1 MRLRLKPEGERP
13 SARRRSVPARTA
25 IAAAGAVAL
34 TALAACGSGGSSSA
48 AGQSANTP
56 SAAGAA
62 AASGGAN
69 CKAGATHLTFWAWA
83 AGYDLAVKQF
93 NATHPDICVTL
104 ENVGATNVEYTKIQD
119 AGKAGSGAPDIAEME
134 YFVLPSFEIT
144 KSLADLTPYGVTA
157 YKANEVPSAWSQ
169 VSQGSAVYA
178 MPVDV
183 GPLAFYYNSA
193 VMSKYGLTVP
203 TTWAQYAA
211 DAAKLKKADPG
222 ATLGT
227 VDWTDD
233 QPVLAL
239 MQQYGAFPFQ
249 WHGGTQLTINFTGQ
263 AETSFANYW
272 QQQIAAG
279 EVGHYADFSA
289 GQWAAW
295 DNQNVAARFSP
306 AWGPVGMQLSIK
318 KTLGD
323 WRAAPIPQVTAGQ
336 SQSGNWGGSTVA
348 VLASSQHAKEAAEFA
363 EWFGG
368 TADSWKILSGPV
380 AGAYPGYE
388 PLLNNSSFLNQTL
401 KISGSQQFQGVFAQA
416 AKNMTAPEW
425 PPIMNEVNTL
435 WATVFAGVS
444 SGSET
449 LPAAFAKMQSQLVQY
464 AQAQG
469 FTVTQ

>member
-1 MRLRLKPEGERP
+1 MRLRLGSARERP
-13 SARRRSVPARTA
+13 GARRRSVPARMA
-25 IAAAGAVAL
+25 VMAGVAGL
-34 TALAACGSGGSSSA
+34 FALAACGSGGSSSTA
-48 AGQSANTP
+48 ASQSTT
-56 SAAGAA
+56 AA
-62 AASGGAN
+62 AAGSSGGAN
-69 CKAGATHLTFWAWA
+69 CQPGAVHLTFWAWA
-83 AGYDLAVKQF
+83 TGYNLAVDEF

-104 ENVGATNVEYTKIQD
+104 ENDGATSVEYTKIQD
-119 AGKAGSGAPDIAEME
+119 AEKAGSGAPDIAEME

-144 KSLADLTPYGVTA
+144 KTLADLTPYRVNA
-157 YKANEVPSAWSQ
+157 YKANEVPSAWAQ
-169 VSQGSAVYA
+169 VSQGNGVYA

-183 GPLAFYYNSA
+183 GPLAFYYNSS
-193 VMSKYGLTVP
+193 VLSKYGLAVP
-203 TTWAQYAA
+203 KTWTQYAA
-211 DAAKLKKADPG
+211 EAAQLKKDDPS

-233 QPVLAL
+233 QPMLAL

-249 WHGGTQLTINFTGQ
+249 WHGGTQLTIDFTGQ

-279 EVGHYADFSA
+279 EVGHDADFSA

-295 DNQNVAARFSP
+295 DDESIAARFSP

-323 WRAAPIPQVTAGQ
+323 WRAAPLPQVTAGQ
-336 SQSGNWGGSTVA
+336 AQSGNWGGSTIA
-348 VLASSQHAKEAAEFA
+348 VLSSSKYQKQAAEFA

-368 TADSWKILSGPV
+368 SAASWKILSGPV

-388 PLLNNSSFLNQTL
+388 PLLNSQTFLDQTL
-401 KISGSQQFQGVFAQA
+401 KISGSQDFQSVFAQA

-435 WATVFAGVS
+435 WPTVFAGVN
-444 SGSET
+444 SGTET
-449 LPAAFAKMQSQLVQY
+449 LPEAFKAMQSDLVKY

>member
-1 MRLRLKPEGERP
+1 
-13 SARRRSVPARTA
+13 VPARTA

-34 TALAACGSGGSSSA
+34 TTLAACGSGGGSSA
-48 AGQSANTP
+48 ASQPTAS
-56 SAAGAA
+56 AA
-62 AASGGAN
+62 AAGGTAGAGGAN
-69 CKAGATHLTFWAWA
+69 CKPGATHLTLWAWA
-83 AGYDLAVKQF
+83 TGYNLAVNEF
-93 NATHPDICVTL
+93 NATHPDVCVTL
-104 ENVGATNVEYTKIQD
+104 ENDGATNVEYTKVQD
-119 AGKAGSGAPDIAEME
+119 AEKAGSGAPDIAEME

-144 KSLADLTPYGVTA
+144 KSLTNLVPYGVNA
-157 YKANEVPSAWSQ
+157 YQASEVPSAWGQ
-169 VSQGSAVYA
+169 VSESGGVYA

-183 GPLAFYYNSA
+183 GPLALYYNESLL
-193 VMSKYGLTVP
+193 SKYSLAVP
-203 TTWAQYAA
+203 ATWAQYAA
-211 DAAKLKKADPG
+211 EAAKLKKDDPA

-233 QPVLAL
+233 QPMLAL

-249 WHGGTQLTINFTGQ
+249 WHGGSQLTINFTGP
-263 AETSFANYW
+263 AETSFAAYW

-279 EVGHYADFSA
+279 EVGHDADFSP

-295 DNQNVAARFSP
+295 DDGNVAARFSP

-323 WRAAPIPQVTAGQ
+323 WRAAPLPQVTAGQ
-336 SQSGNWGGSTVA
+336 AQSGNWGGSTIA
-348 VLASSQHAKEAAEFA
+348 VLSSSKYPKQAAEFA

-368 TADSWKILSGPV
+368 SQASWKILSGPV

-388 PLLNNSSFLNQTL
+388 PLLNSSSFLGQTL
-401 KISGSQQFQGVFAQA
+401 KISGSQNFQGVFARA
-416 AKNMTAPEW
+416 AKNTTAAEW

-435 WATVFAGVS
+435 WPTVFAGVS
-444 SGSET
+444 NGSET
-449 LPAAFAKMQSQLVQY
+449 LPAAFKTMQSDLVKY

>member
-1 MRLRLKPEGERP
+1 MRSRLKSGRERP
-13 SARRRSVPARTA
+13 GARRRSVSARIV
-25 IAAAGAVAL
+25 IAGAGAVAL
-34 TALAACGSGGSSSA
+34 SVLAACSSSGGSASSTA
-48 AGQSANTP
+48 NQPASAPTA
-56 SAAGAA
+56 SS
-62 AASGGAN
+62 SGGTN
-69 CKAGATHLTFWAWA
+69 CKPGATKLTFWAWA
-83 AGYDLAVKQF
+83 AGYNLAVNEF

-104 ENVGATNVEYTKIQD
+104 ENDGATNVEYTKIQD
-119 AGKAGSGAPDIAEME
+119 AEKAGSGAPDVAEME

-144 KSLADLTPYGVTA
+144 KTLANLAPYGANA
-157 YKANEVPSAWSQ
+157 YQGNEVPSAWAQ
-169 VSQGSAVYA
+169 VTQGGGVYA

-183 GPLAFYYNSA
+183 GPLAFYYNSSIL
-193 VMSKYGLTVP
+193 SKYNLAVP
-203 TTWAQYAA
+203 TTWTQYAA
-211 DAAKLKKADPG
+211 DAAKLKKEDPG
-222 ATLGT
+222 AALGT

-249 WHGGTQLTINFTGQ
+249 WHGGSQLTIDFAGA

-272 QQQIAAG
+272 QQQIGAG
-279 EVGHYADFSA
+279 EVGHYADFSP

-295 DNQNVAARFSP
+295 DNQTVAARFSP

-323 WRAAPIPQVTAGQ
+323 WRAAPLPQVTVGQ
-336 SQSGNWGGSTVA
+336 SQSGNWGGSTIA
-348 VLASSQHAKEAAEFA
+348 VLSSSQHPKQAAEFA

-368 TADSWKILSGPV
+368 TAASWQILSGPV

-388 PLLNNSSFLNQTL
+388 PLLNSPSFLAQTL
-401 KISGSQQFQGVFAQA
+401 KISASQHFQGVFAQA

-435 WATVFAGVS
+435 WPTVFAGVS
-444 SGSET
+444 NGTET
-449 LPAAFAKMQSQLVQY
+449 LPAAFRTMQADLVQY

>member
-1 MRLRLKPEGERP
+1 MRLRLKPGWERP
-13 SARRRSVPARTA
+13 GARRRSVPARTA

-34 TALAACGSGGSSSA
+34 TALAACASGGSSS
-48 AGQSANTP
+48 
-56 SAAGAA
+56 SAAAQPA
-62 AASGGAN
+62 SAASASGTGGAN
-69 CKAGATHLTFWAWA
+69 CKPGATHLTFWAWA
-83 AGYDLAVKQF
+83 AGYNLAVNQF

-104 ENVGATNVEYTKIQD
+104 ENDGATNGEYTKIQD
-119 AGKAGSGAPDIAEME
+119 AEKAGSGAPDIAEME

-144 KSLADLTPYGVTA
+144 KSLANLVPYGVNA
-157 YKANEVPSAWSQ
+157 YQADEVPSAWAQ
-169 VSQGSAVYA
+169 VSQAGGVYA

-183 GPLAFYYNSA
+183 GPLALYYNSS
-193 VMSKYGLTVP
+193 VLSKYGLAVP
-203 TTWAQYAA
+203 KTWAQYAA
-211 DAAKLKKADPG
+211 EAAQLKKDDPA

-233 QPVLAL
+233 QPMLAL
-239 MQQYGAFPFQ
+239 MQQDGAFPFQ
-249 WHGGTQLTINFTGQ
+249 WHGGTQLTIDFTGQ

-272 QQQIAAG
+272 QQQVAAG
-279 EVGHYADFSA
+279 EVGHDADFSP

-295 DNQNVAARFSP
+295 DDESVAARFSP
-306 AWGPVGMQLSIK
+306 AWGPVGMQLSVK

-323 WRAAPIPQVTAGQ
+323 WRAAPLPQATAGQ
-336 SQSGNWGGSTVA
+336 AQSGNWGGSTIS
-348 VLASSQHAKEAAEFA
+348 VLSSSKYPKQAAEFA

-368 TADSWKILSGPV
+368 TAASWQILSGPV

-388 PLLNNSSFLNQTL
+388 PLLNSQAFLGQTL

-416 AKNMTAPEW
+416 AKSMSAPEW

-435 WATVFAGVS
+435 WPTVFAGVS
-444 SGSET
+444 SGTET
-449 LPAAFAKMQSQLVQY
+449 LPDAFKTMQSDLVKY